1 MAVTAENRWGQV
13 KPARGLMEIVDFATR
28 SHARAVIVL
37 IVAALLNILPG
48 FFAIPPTDRDESR
61 FAQATKQMLES
72 GDFVDIRFQETTR
85 YKKPVG
91 IYWLQAGAVKAGQA
105 LGIRDATTTIWLYR
119 IPSLIGAVGAVLLTY
134 WAALAFLTRR
144 AALMAGLMMAT
155 CILLSVEGRIAKTD
169 ACLLLT
175 AVAAMGAMARAYLP
189 EQRARLEGRAS
200 WTVPAI
206 FWTAIAASVLLKGPV
221 IPLIVF
227 LTVAALAIADRSVR
241 WVWSLRPVVGVLWS
255 GLLVLPWFVAITM
268 RAGDGFFQESVG
280 QDLLSKLFQGQESH
294 GAPPGYYFMLFWV
307 TFWPAATL
315 AGIASRSVWSSRQ
328 EPGARFLLAWV
339 VPAWILFELVVT
351 KLPHYVLPLYPAIAI
366 LIAGVVDARVLPSHS
381 KLERG
386 TIWWFLLPVGVG
398 LLGLGLL
405 IFVGRQ
411 FGLLAWPLIGASMV
425 MGFRAWQLYNSDGAE
440 HALMRSFVAALLMTT
455 AIFGLVVPALHS
467 AFPSVTLAKILRDSG
482 CSNPVAAAAGYGEAS
497 VVFLAGTATRQTDGA
512 GAAEFLRGG
521 ECRFAFVE
529 ARQERNFAQRA
540 DAIGL
545 LYSSGPRVEGF
556 NLGNGRAITVA
567 VYRSGGPP

>member
-1 MAVTAENRWGQV
+1 MAVTADNRVGQAG
-13 KPARGLMEIVDFATR
+13 PARGLMAIVDFATR

-37 IVAALLNILPG
+37 VVAALLNILPG

-72 GDFVDIRFQETTR
+72 GDFIDIRFQETTR

-91 IYWLQAGAVKAGQA
+91 IYWLQASVVKTAQA
-105 LGIRDATTTIWLYR
+105 LGMRDATTTIWLYR
-119 IPSLIGAVGAVLLTY
+119 IPSLLGAVGAVLLTY
-134 WAALAFLTRR
+134 WAALGFVSRR
-144 AALMAGLMMAT
+144 AALLAGLMLAT

-189 EQRARLEGRAS
+189 EQRAKLEGAAS

-206 FWTAIAASVLLKGPV
+206 FWTALAASVLLKGPV

-227 LTVAALAIADRSVR
+227 LTMAALAIVDRSLR
-241 WVWSLRPVVGVLWS
+241 WVLALRPLVGIAWS
-255 GLLVLPWFVAITM
+255 ALLVLPWFIAITM

-294 GAPPGYYFMLFWV
+294 GAPPGYYFLLFWV

-315 AGIASRSVWSSRQ
+315 AGLAVPAVWAARA
-328 EPGARFLLAWV
+328 EPGAKFLLAWL
-339 VPAWILFELVVT
+339 VPTWILFELIVT

-366 LIAGVVDARVLPSHS
+366 LIAGVIDARFLPSRS
-381 KLERG
+381 RLEPG
-386 TIWWFLLPVGVG
+386 TIWWFILPVGFG
-398 LLGLGLL
+398 LLGLGVL

-411 FGLLAWPLIGASMV
+411 FGFLAWPLIGASMV
-425 MGFRAWQLYNSDGAE
+425 MGFRAWQLYRSDGVE

-455 AIFGLVVPALHS
+455 AIFGLVVPALQS
-467 AFPSVTLAKILRDSG
+467 VFPAVTLAKILRESG
-482 CSNPVAAAAGYGEAS
+482 CKNPVAAAAGYGEAS
-497 VVFLAGTATRQTDGA
+497 LVFLAGTATRQTDGA

-521 ECRFAFVE
+521 ECRFALVE
-529 ARQERNFAQRA
+529 ARQERSFAQRA

-556 NLGNGRAITVA
+556 NLGSGRAITVA